1 MNIGSIP
8 VIVYRFFSEKIY
20 ILYTKLF
27 YTHSIIT
34 SYMFTLL
41 IIALWFLHR
50 HVFLVFLTGG
60 TMNL

>member
-1 MNIGSIP
+1 MYIGSIP

-34 SYMFTLL
+34 SYIFTLL
-41 IIALWFLHR
+41 IIALRFLHR
-50 HVFLVFLTGG
+50 HVFLAFLTGG